1 MTTLK
6 IYEGTAPVLRKKAK
20 PVRHFDA
27 RLRKLAE
34 DMLETMRAA
43 PGVGLAAPQVGLS
56 ERLIVVEYD
65 EQQFALANPEIRW
78 ASEETEVGE
87 EGCLSL
93 PKLYGD
99 VERSRAVR
107 VQGLDIANKRVT
119 IEAEGWL
126 SRIFQHEV
134 DHLDGILFPDRM
146 APDAQLRTTRAR
158 PREEEI

>member
-20 PVRHFDA
+20 PVRRVDA
-27 RLRKLAE
+27 RLRKLAD

-65 EQQFALANPEIRW
+65 EQQFALANPEILW
-78 ASEETEVGE
+78 ASDETEVGE

-93 PKLYGD
+93 PSLYGD
-99 VERSRAVR
+99 VERSSAARVR
-107 VQGLDIANKRVT
+107 GLDMANKRVT

-126 SRIFQHEV
+126 ARIFQHEV

-158 PREEEI
+158 TREEEI